1 MTFNPLQKL
10 KSLLSVEEEMGQIP
24 DRMTSQP
31 QRTTLPYSPN
41 SDADREEDGFVL
53 VGDTTIERSTVY
65 PTSAPRSGHSIN
77 QPPSYMEY
85 TRSLSQEQTNNCE
98 VTADAT
104 MIQSAHLANSS
115 NIQVPSRIQASNGTL
130 VEQSEHCCSSV
141 TDVPFVLSP
150 VLCAGNTTNYY
161 IAPLKTFQPVKY
173 NYDFTLE
180 RSVVS
185 S

>member
-85 TRSLSQEQTNNCE
+85 TRSLSQEQTN
-98 VTADAT
+98 
-104 MIQSAHLANSS
+104 
-115 NIQVPSRIQASNGTL
+115 IQVPSRIQASNGTL